1 MPSGQRFHSSD
12 AIESMMLWLYEFRK
26 TLTPAEYI
34 RLLHTH
40 DLGKKKSNRL
50 LAKTGVMTAGNA
62 VIRPPFYFERGRIT
76 LGRNVLINAGCVFL
90 DQASITIGP
99 DAMLGPQVRLCT
111 TTHDLNPA
119 LRHTHTRSSPISIG
133 ANAWI
138 GAGTVILPG
147 VSIGENS
154 VVGANSV
161 VNADVPANA
170 MYAGSPAR
178 FKKWLVPQATVENH
192 DGSTHAVSAS
202 TDDATPG

>member
-1 MPSGQRFHSSD
+1 MPRHADDAHAVSEGRPTVLLATDDRREVLAMSSSQRTEDLLD
-12 AIESMMLWLYEFRK
+12 AIEDD
-26 TLTPAEYI
+26 LT
-34 RLLHTH
+34 
-40 DLGKKKSNRL
+40 
-50 LAKTGVMTAGNA
+50 
-62 VIRPPFYFERGRIT
+62 F
-76 LGRNVLINAGCVFL
+76 VLINAGCVFL